1 MYIIISSSLLSS
13 PLSSPS
19 LSVSSS
25 SSSSPSSSLSS
36 SSHLFHPMITP
47 SQLNIYNAYM
57 LVTKLFPPVNQGD
70 CHEERLA
77 GEYYCEQMLQL
88 YVVMMMRIVMMMIRI
103 QRMIYMLNSDD
114 ITTIVMMKIMNIM
127 KVD

>member
-1 MYIIISSSLLSS
+1 MIMPS
-13 PLSSPS
+13 P
-19 LSVSSS
+19 
-25 SSSSPSSSLSS
+25 
-36 SSHLFHPMITP
+36 
-47 SQLNIYNAYM
+47 LNIYNAYM

-88 YVVMMMRIVMMMIRI
+88 YIVMMMRIVMMMMIRI

-114 ITTIVMMKIMNIM
+114 ITTIVIMKIMSIM

>member
-1 MYIIISSSLLSS
+1 
-13 PLSSPS
+13 
-19 LSVSSS
+19 
-25 SSSSPSSSLSS
+25 
-36 SSHLFHPMITP
+36 
-47 SQLNIYNAYM
+47 M

-88 YVVMMMRIVMMMIRI
+88 YIVMMMRIVMMIRIVMMMIRI
-103 QRMIYMLNSDD
+103 QRMIYMLNSSDD
-114 ITTIVMMKIMNIM
+114 ITTIMMMKIMNIM